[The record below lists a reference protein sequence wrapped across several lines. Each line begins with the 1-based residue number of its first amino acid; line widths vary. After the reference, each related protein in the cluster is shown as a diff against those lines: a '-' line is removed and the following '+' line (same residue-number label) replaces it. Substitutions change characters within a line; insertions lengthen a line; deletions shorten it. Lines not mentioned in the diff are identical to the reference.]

1 MIPNTN
7 LLADL
12 AIPALALVRCW
23 ASSADGNPIPDSSC
37 PRNRPKLILINYY
50 SFRLCYGTHVNR
62 SNEGEATMKNTAS
75 FAQLKKE
82 YLNVLKQY
90 IPIVDRVHGSNH
102 PEFHE
107 VRRIFENMNKQME
120 QADVKST
127 ELQEFFSQLR
137 RSTQDYR
144 IPEDVCE
151 SYEAV
156 YRMLSELD
164 ETYHRS
170 E

>member
-1 MIPNTN
+1 
-7 LLADL
+7 
-12 AIPALALVRCW
+12 
-23 ASSADGNPIPDSSC
+23 
-37 PRNRPKLILINYY
+37 
-50 SFRLCYGTHVNR
+50 
-62 SNEGEATMKNTAS
+62 MKNTAS

-127 ELQEFFSQLR
+127 ELQELFSQLR
-137 RSTQDYR
+137 SSTQDYR

>member
-1 MIPNTN
+1 
-7 LLADL
+7 
-12 AIPALALVRCW
+12 
-23 ASSADGNPIPDSSC
+23 
-37 PRNRPKLILINYY
+37 
-50 SFRLCYGTHVNR
+50 
-62 SNEGEATMKNTAS
+62 MKNTAS